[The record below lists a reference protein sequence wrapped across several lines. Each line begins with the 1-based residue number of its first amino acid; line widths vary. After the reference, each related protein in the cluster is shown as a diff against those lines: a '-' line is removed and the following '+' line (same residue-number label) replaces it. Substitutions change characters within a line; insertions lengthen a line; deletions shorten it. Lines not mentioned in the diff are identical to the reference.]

1 MWKLFSEILFQTLPT
16 CLLARLARRTP
27 MRSSPRSLIGERST
41 PSAYRMWHF
50 KEIALQLTPPSPC
63 LLLLI
68 VSASRWRSQFSSQPR
83 RSSAVIRA
91 TTDVRVDMSLV
102 LSIGASAR
110 ALFLKLAIPSL
121 VLKALATLTITSNLT
136 SADKTVFSTRLL
148 TTA

>member
-1 MWKLFSEILFQTLPT
+1 M
-16 CLLARLARRTP
+16 
-27 MRSSPRSLIGERST
+27 
-41 PSAYRMWHF
+41 
-50 KEIALQLTPPSPC
+50 
-63 LLLLI
+63 
-68 VSASRWRSQFSSQPR
+68 
-83 RSSAVIRA
+83 IRA